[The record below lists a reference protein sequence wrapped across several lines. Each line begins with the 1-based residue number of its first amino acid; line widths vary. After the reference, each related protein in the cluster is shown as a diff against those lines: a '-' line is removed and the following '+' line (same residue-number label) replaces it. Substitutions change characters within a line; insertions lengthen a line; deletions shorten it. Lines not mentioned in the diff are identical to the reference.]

1 MERDNFLKNFY
12 FIDKA
17 SSSCGGSD
25 LIRGMTFGGSGL
37 IREVTF
43 GGSDLIRGVTFGGSG
58 LIREWFLMGGLIK
71 GDNCNFVVR
80 YTFTYV
86 TSTCH
91 LNPSPLFI

>member
-17 SSSCGGSD
+17 SSSC
-25 LIRGMTFGGSGL
+25 
-37 IREVTF
+37 